1 RSAAG
6 TDAGD
11 ALAVL
16 QLGSLGQT
24 AGDIVPVI
32 GRDALQPA
40 DRDRLVLDATAPTG
54 RLAGAITHASEDSRK
69 HVGVTVHHVG
79 VGEPSLGDQTDVF
92 GDISVGRTCPLAIHD
107 SMKVVGV
114 RSIGGLHSV
123 PLAVRAGPFVV
134 QGTVSIARGKCHRGG
149 TENAALQHLCLV
161 GTGSRSVAA
170 PGLAGRRLVS
180 VPKGG
185 YVPARAAD
193 PASAPLLTCL
203 ACRDLGLCG
212 SLGVHPVRQAAR
224 LPSRS
229 RLAIKV
235 RNRAGFTGLCRMGS
249 PLASASRRRSGA
261 VSPVTSSAGISALNS
276 PRSSS
281 TTWMPFSSPR
291 NR

>member
-16 QLGSLGQT
+16 QLGYLGQT

-92 GDISVGRTCPLAIHD
+92 GDICVGRTCPLAIHD

-134 QGTVSIARGKCHRGG
+134 QGRGSIARGKCHGGG

-161 GTGSRSVAA
+161 GTGSRSGAA
-170 PGLAGRRLVS
+170 HSLARTSAREPYRR
-180 VPKGG
+180 GG
-185 YVPARAAD
+185 YVRAGRGPGLSSGAHRPALPR
-193 PASAPLLTCL
+193 P
-203 ACRDLGLCG
+203 R
-212 SLGVHPVRQAAR
+212 AAR
-224 LPSRS
+224 LAASPWPSGGAAS
-229 RLAIKV
+229 LAKKV
-235 RNRAGFTGLCRMGS
+235 GDQCS
-249 PLASASRRRSGA
+249 QP
-261 VSPVTSSAGISALNS
+261 
-276 PRSSS
+276 
-281 TTWMPFSSPR
+281 
-291 NR
+291 